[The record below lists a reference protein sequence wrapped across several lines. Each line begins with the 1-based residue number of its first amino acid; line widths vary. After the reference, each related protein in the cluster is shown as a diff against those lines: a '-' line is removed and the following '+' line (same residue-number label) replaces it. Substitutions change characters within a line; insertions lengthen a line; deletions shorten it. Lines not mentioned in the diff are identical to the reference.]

1 MSTVLKM
8 FTSGIGRAASERQDL
23 AIVGMIVLIVAMLI
37 LPLPTVL
44 VDFLIACNIVLA
56 LLIFLSTFY
65 IGKILE
71 FSSFP
76 AILLIST
83 LFRLA
88 LSISTTR
95 LILLQG
101 DAGQIITTF
110 GEFVVGDSLV
120 VGLVVF
126 LIVTIVQFIVI
137 TKGSERV
144 AEVVARFSLDAMP
157 GKQMSIDS
165 DARAGVLDN
174 AAVTAARTRLEK
186 ESQLYGSFDGAMKF
200 VKGDAIAGLVI
211 IAVNLIG
218 GVAAG
223 MVVHDMKLSDAIAT
237 YSLLSIGDGLVAQIP
252 ALLISVGAGFIVT
265 RVADDE
271 RNLGQQIVG
280 ELFGQPPVLLICAVL
295 AFAVGLLPGFPL
307 GVFTV
312 LAMLLAGLFLQGR
325 LVAARESRQGPG
337 GTDTPASRGGKILA
351 DGRGAQLA
359 ADDPANLPDI
369 VPIAVVLPESART
382 EVDPGQLAGA
392 LQRAAS
398 TSLGIALPP
407 VTVVFGARGGPQ
419 PGPNQVQILLNE
431 MPAAMLS
438 LAFGRHLV
446 PAFEH
451 SEEAKTLDLDC
462 IAIDDPEAASLRA
475 PAHAWWVTQADRAR
489 VEQLGYT
496 TRSAQQV
503 LEGRFVRV
511 VARNIAELFGVQET
525 KYLLDKLEL
534 KHPELLKETYRH
546 MPVVRLTEVFQR
558 LLCERVPLR
567 NARLALESVAHWA
580 PREKDTLVL
589 AEHVRAALAKTISQH
604 FLSDTARRV
613 IVVAPDSEES
623 VRSSIRQVAAGS
635 FLHMPAEK
643 SEAFVDAIAMQFDR
657 LNLDQVSSAVLM
669 CAVDI
674 RRFVKK
680 LVEQRYPDLDVV
692 SFAEVAEGV
701 RLDIVASI

>member
-1 MSTVLKM
+1 MLTTFK
-8 FTSGIGRAASERQDL
+8 SGVGRMAGERQDL
-23 AIVGMIVLIVAMLI
+23 VIVGMVVLIVAMLI

-65 IGKILE
+65 IGRVLE

-120 VGLVVF
+120 VGLVIF
-126 LIVTIVQFIVI
+126 AIVTIVQFIVI

-157 GKQMSIDS
+157 GKQMSIDG
-165 DARAGVLDN
+165 DARAGTLDN
-174 AAVTAARTRLEK
+174 AAVAAARSRLEK

-200 VKGDAIAGLVI
+200 VKGDAIAGIVI
-211 IAVNLIG
+211 IVVNLVG
-218 GVAAG
+218 GVATG
-223 MVVHDMKLSDAIAT
+223 MVVHDMKISDAITT

-265 RVADDE
+265 RVADDD

-295 AFAVGLLPGFPL
+295 ALGVGLLPGFPL
-307 GVFTV
+307 GAFAL
-312 LAMLLAGLFLQGR
+312 LALILAGLFVRNR
-325 LVAARESRQGPG
+325 LVSGRAGLEGSGRAGAPGVRGSR
-337 GTDTPASRGGKILA
+337 TDGHEAHVP
-351 DGRGAQLA
+351 D
-359 ADDPANLPDI
+359 DDPAALPDI
-369 VPIAVVLPESART
+369 VPIAIVLPEAARMQA
-382 EVDPGQLAGA
+382 DPVQLAGD
-392 LQRAAS
+392 LQRAVA

-407 VTVVFGARGGPQ
+407 VIVQFDAQIAPH
-419 PGPNQVQILLNE
+419 QVQILLNE
-431 MPAAMLS
+431 MPAAMLK
-438 LAFGRHLV
+438 LVFGRHLV
-446 PAFEH
+446 PAFRDG
-451 SEEAKTLDLDC
+451 SEAKTLDLDC
-462 IAIDDPEAASLRA
+462 IAIDDIDVASLRA
-475 PAHAWWVTQADRAR
+475 PASTWWVSETDRTR
-489 VEQLGYT
+489 VEQLGYAT
-496 TRSAQQV
+496 VSAQRV
-503 LEGRFVRV
+503 FEARFVRI

-525 KYLLDKLEL
+525 KYLLDKLEAR
-534 KHPELLKETYRH
+534 HPELLKETYRH
-546 MPVVRLTEVFQR
+546 MPVVRLAEIFQR

-567 NARLALESVAHWA
+567 NVRLVLEAVAHWA
-580 PREKDTLVL
+580 PREKDTLAL

-613 IVVAPDSEES
+613 IVVAPDSEEA
-623 VRSSIRQVAAGS
+623 VRSSIRQVASGS
-635 FLHMPAEK
+635 FLHMPVEK
-643 SEAFVDAIAMQFDR
+643 SEAFVDAIAMQLER

-680 LVEQRYPDLDVV
+680 LVERRYPDLDVV

-701 RLDIVASI
+701 EIDVVASI